1 MGFKSITGSSL
12 LKPEDPFPIY
22 LHYENAGY
30 LFNDSEHT
38 WLWEKVNRVIKDPF
52 WMFWIKHFEACTYKG
67 TYINTL
73 STFFEGRPCLLGKF
87 PYFCHYA
94 PEHPIF
100 PNTKI
105 ILNPVQL
112 NKKWNFAPAQLK
124 GSLLWPSVLWVL
136 NDNLQKSISNKY
148 CFKLG
153 KYDRKFL
160 TNLPRKNLKR
170 LVSYGLTKRI
180 VGKFCLK
187 WI

>member
-1 MGFKSITGSSL
+1 MPINRTVSSKWHQRVSTYTISISFLKICTKHFTERKSLAVHLLLVIHHIMGFKSITGSSL

-112 NKKWNFAPAQLK
+112 NKKWNFASA
-124 GSLLWPSVLWVL
+124 
-136 NDNLQKSISNKY
+136 
-148 CFKLG
+148 
-153 KYDRKFL
+153 
-160 TNLPRKNLKR
+160 
-170 LVSYGLTKRI
+170 
-180 VGKFCLK
+180 
-187 WI
+187 

>member
-124 GSLLWPSVLWVL
+124 GSSLWPSVLWVL
-136 NDNLQKSISNKY
+136 NDNFQKSISNKY
-148 CFKLG
+148 LLFQTWKIWQEVFDKTKEKL
-153 KYDRKFL
+153 KK
-160 TNLPRKNLKR
+160 
-170 LVSYGLTKRI
+170 
-180 VGKFCLK
+180 VGELWFDKA
-187 WI
+187 